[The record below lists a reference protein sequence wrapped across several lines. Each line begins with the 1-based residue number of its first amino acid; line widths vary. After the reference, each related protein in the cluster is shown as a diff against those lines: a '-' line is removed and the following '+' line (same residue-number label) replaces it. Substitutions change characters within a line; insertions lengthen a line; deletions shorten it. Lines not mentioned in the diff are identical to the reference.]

1 MVNKFIHSFVRSSKR
16 NCSYIL
22 GGLAIAVPGELRA
35 YQEAYKRFGGGVK
48 WKELFEPTINLSRN
62 GYMISASQA
71 SAIAQS
77 RSYILADPT
86 LR

>member
-1 MVNKFIHSFVRSSKR
+1 MIVI
-16 NCSYIL
+16 

-35 YQEAYKRFGGGVK
+35 YQLAYKTFGGGVS

-62 GYMISASQA
+62 GYVISVSQGA
-71 SAIAQS
+71 AIAQS
-77 RSYILADPT
+77 RSDILKDPT